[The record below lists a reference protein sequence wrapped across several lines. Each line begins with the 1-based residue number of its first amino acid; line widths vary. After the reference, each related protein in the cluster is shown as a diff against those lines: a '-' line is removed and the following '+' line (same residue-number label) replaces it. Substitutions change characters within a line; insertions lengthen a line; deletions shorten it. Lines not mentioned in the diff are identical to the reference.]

1 MGTLNHVRRLLFD
14 YGGTLDTG
22 GRHWSYVIWDGYR
35 AVGVPVNEEAFRAA
49 YVAGERALAR
59 NPVILPDDTFHDLLL
74 KKLHLEAEALVEAG
88 EWRPSADERKKM
100 ETGVADYCYDR
111 VREELGKS
119 RRVLQA
125 VQERYKPVLVTNF
138 YGNMPTVLR
147 DFGLDGFFSAV
158 IESAV
163 VGVRKPDPAIWA
175 LGLEAAGCRADEAC
189 AIGDSFGKDILPA
202 RSLGIR
208 TVWFKGQQWEPRT
221 YDETLPD
228 AVITDLEQLPAL
240 LNR

>member
-22 GRHWSYVIWDGYR
+22 GRHWSYVLWDGYR
-35 AVGVPVNEEAFRAA
+35 ALGVPVSEEAFRTA
-49 YVAGERALAR
+49 YVEGERALAR
-59 NPVILPDDTFHDLLL
+59 RRIILPGDTFHDLLL

-88 EWRPSADERKKM
+88 AWQPSAGEREKM
-100 ETGVADYCYDR
+100 ETGVADYCYGC
-111 VREELGKS
+111 VVEELKKS
-119 RRVLQA
+119 RRVLLSLR
-125 VQERYKPVLVTNF
+125 ERYRPVLVTNF
-138 YGNMPTVLR
+138 YGNMAAVLK
-147 DFGLDGFFSAV
+147 DFGLDDLFTAV
-158 IESAV
+158 VESAA

-189 AIGDSFGKDILPA
+189 AVGDSFGKDIEPA

-208 TVWFKGQQWEPRT
+208 TVWFKGRQWEPRT
-221 YDETLPD
+221 YDDTLPD

-240 LNR
+240 LDA